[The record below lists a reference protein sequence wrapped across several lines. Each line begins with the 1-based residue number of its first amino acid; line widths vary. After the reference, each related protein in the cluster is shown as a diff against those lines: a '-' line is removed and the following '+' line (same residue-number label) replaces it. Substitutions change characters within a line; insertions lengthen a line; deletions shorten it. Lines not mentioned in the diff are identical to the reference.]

1 MKKYELT
8 DETIEFEG
16 RKLYRIK
23 ALKDIPSI
31 GVKAGD
37 LGGFVESEYN
47 LSQERDCWIFDDAKA
62 KDKSY
67 VCDNSCMYGN
77 SSMRDYSSMCDNSSM
92 RGYSSMEDNSC
103 LIKNGRLHK
112 GTSLFGDLVLDRP
125 IKTFEFNNWDC
136 FIAKNKE
143 GKLVLKAGCKVL
155 PLSKK

>member
-67 VCDNSCMYGN
+67 VCDNSRMYGNSSMRDYSSMCDNSCMYGN
-77 SSMRDYSSMCDNSSM
+77 SSMRDYSSMCDNS
-92 RGYSSMEDNSC
+92 
-103 LIKNGRLHK
+103 
-112 GTSLFGDLVLDRP
+112 
-125 IKTFEFNNWDC
+125 
-136 FIAKNKE
+136 
-143 GKLVLKAGCKVL
+143 
-155 PLSKK
+155 